1 MTYNKNVRVNKNH
14 SCVFFFFDKIRE
26 KEVQN
31 GNSATNCKDD
41 KEVKMKLKEI
51 KEMIEHLKKILNTLD
66 KIYHIL
72 NQDENKEE
80 NNATS

>member
-1 MTYNKNVRVNKNH
+1 MDKNH
-14 SCVFFFFDKIRE
+14 SCVSFFFGKIKE
-26 KEVQN
+26 KEVN
-31 GNSATNCKDD
+31 
-41 KEVKMKLKEI
+41 MKLKEI

-80 NNATS
+80 NNGTS

>member
-1 MTYNKNVRVNKNH
+1 MNKTTLA
-14 SCVFFFFDKIRE
+14 FFFFGKI
-26 KEVQN
+26 KE
-31 GNSATNCKDD
+31 

-80 NNATS
+80 NNGTP